1 MHVLCE
7 KLADAKDFDT
17 LFQCA
22 LTAKRFAVPA
32 LTNLYRSHNESPVIG
47 GGGDS
52 YISPAHALLMIQKW
66 SIMWRSIIA
75 SSIGATAFPYCR
87 YIKTLDFRDLSY
99 LLEEDK
105 FRTALRGDISKKFF
119 AGEMSQF
126 KIMAPSKPGRK
137 KRPEPFDIDA
147 VVDAIGEAV
156 TQHTPSLEQITG
168 NVKPSALVKW
178 APRLPRLTSLQLWE
192 GKALGDPAAQEAIIT
207 HCPKF
212 DALSFYI
219 WNGEGVDQQLASF
232 LTGLQPQQLR
242 YFENIS
248 HAGIGE
254 GTLLSLGSH
263 GQSLKFLKLALKTDA
278 LPHLGLLKNCTA
290 IESLELDHIDVLMAP
305 TDLEATQNDVFLEV
319 RDWLGQCKSL
329 RSLFFKGFIAAIK
342 LVTPILYQD
351 DIKLSHLGLDQYSAH
366 AATDFHLALAHH
378 SSLKWLHLTAE
389 SDGMTRDDIDL
400 VLETLVQL
408 KQLTHIKLLGVSDFF
423 NDEHIIT
430 LARNLPH
437 LDDVYFTS
445 LQVGDAIL
453 PELANLKEL
462 RRVEVASIST
472 FTFEGLID
480 FVDRLGPGNRG
491 IEFMV
496 SSAEPQSKLSD
507 EEVMQINQR
516 FAVYVDGKLDYVP
529 YRERN
534 ESDIDDE
541 SDSD

>member
-1 MHVLCE
+1 MPLEVPEDIMHVLCE

-105 FRTALRGDISKKFF
+105 FRTALRGDISKSVTPMLLLLMKFF

-219 WNGEGVDQQLASF
+219 C
-232 LTGLQPQQLR
+232 
-242 YFENIS
+242 

-529 YRERN
+529 YRGIVLFN
-534 ESDIDDE
+534 DVMAMAMSAAAFFHG
-541 SDSD
+541 